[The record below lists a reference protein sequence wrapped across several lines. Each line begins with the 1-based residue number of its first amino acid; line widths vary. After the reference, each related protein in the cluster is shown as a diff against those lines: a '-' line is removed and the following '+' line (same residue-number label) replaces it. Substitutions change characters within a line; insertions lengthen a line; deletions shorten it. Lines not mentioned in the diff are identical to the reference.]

1 MHTAAVIRRYAAQQS
16 VAGQQDC
23 VIMATCGD
31 EAEAVIGRELRIAR
45 LDGEGFGNPFGRQI
59 EDRDT
64 RVQHRP
70 FLRGEP
76 DQFGFP
82 NGQGNDQ
89 PVTVLGMVADMELTF
104 IRDRQRAGIEVA
116 KQKGAYKGRQKK
128 VEDLKIKRLAAEGV
142 TKAQIARDL
151 GVSRMTVYR
160 ALEASGTKADV
171 EIE

>member
-1 MHTAAVIRRYAAQQS
+1 
-16 VAGQQDC
+16 
-23 VIMATCGD
+23 
-31 EAEAVIGRELRIAR
+31 
-45 LDGEGFGNPFGRQI
+45 
-59 EDRDT
+59 
-64 RVQHRP
+64 
-70 FLRGEP
+70 
-76 DQFGFP
+76 
-82 NGQGNDQ
+82 
-89 PVTVLGMVADMELTF
+89 MELTF